1 MKHAT
6 TCGSTFQAL
15 RSWYCTIFTRSSE
28 PDSISTPTIDR
39 PNGTSYDT
47 ICAAERR
54 PPISE
59 YLLFDAQPPRMIPY
73 TAVEV
78 RARISSS
85 PTFTRAAMNIG
96 PGPNGM
102 RQNTTNAGNSGNI

>member
-1 MKHAT
+1 MV
-6 TCGSTFQAL
+6 
-15 RSWYCTIFTRSSE
+15 TRSSE
-28 PDSISTPTIDR
+28 PQIISTPTIDS

-47 ICAAERR
+47 ICAAERS

-78 RARISSS
+78 SARTRSN
-85 PTFTRAAMNIG
+85 PTFTRVTVNVGGG
-96 PGPNGM
+96 PYGI
-102 RQNTTNAGNSGNI
+102 RQNTTNAGISGSTGPRK

>member
-1 MKHAT
+1 MV
-6 TCGSTFQAL
+6 
-15 RSWYCTIFTRSSE
+15 TRSSD
-28 PDSISTPTIDR
+28 PLIISTPMMER

-73 TAVEV
+73 TAVDV
-78 RARISSS
+78 SARIRSS
-85 PTFTRAAMNIG
+85 PTFTRVTVNVGGGPYGIRQKTMKAGSNGRIG
-96 PGPNGM
+96 P
-102 RQNTTNAGNSGNI
+102 RK